1 MATGDS
7 GIGKGGKQ
15 KLAVVVDTDV
25 ASFFFKND
33 TRKTLY
39 ESHLDGQ
46 FLFLSFMTLAELRL
60 WSVSGNW
67 GAKRKSQLESY
78 LKRFSI
84 VHSRVEICEAWAE
97 IIDDGKRNGK
107 IIATSD
113 AWVAATALFLNIPL
127 VTHNQSDF
135 QGVKG
140 LTIISES

>member
-1 MATGDS
+1 MA
-7 GIGKGGKQ
+7 I
-15 KLAVVVDTDV
+15 VVDTDV
-25 ASFFFKND
+25 TSFFFKND

-39 ESHLDGQ
+39 ETHLDGQ

-60 WSVSGNW
+60 WAVSANW
-67 GAKRKSQLESY
+67 GTKRKTQLENY

-84 VHSRVEICEAWAE
+84 VQSRPEICELWAE
-97 IIDDGKRNGK
+97 IMDDGKRNGK

-113 AWVAATALFLNIPL
+113 AWVAATAIFLNIPL

-140 LTIISES
+140 LTIITEI

>member
-1 MATGDS
+1 M
-7 GIGKGGKQ
+7 
-15 KLAVVVDTDV
+15 AVVIDTDV
-25 ASFFFKND
+25 TSFFFKND
-33 TRKTLY
+33 TRKFLY

-60 WSVSGNW
+60 WSVSANW
-67 GAKRKSQLESY
+67 GVKRKTLFENY

-84 VHSRVEICEAWAE
+84 VQSRPEICEIWAE

-127 VTHNQSDF
+127 VSHNQSDF